1 MAFIAERHHWKH
13 QNNSLSTIKKAEGR
27 SDVLR
32 SAGVLNVDFE
42 QVNAGWEGLQVAREY
57 S

>member
-27 SDVLR
+27 SNVLR